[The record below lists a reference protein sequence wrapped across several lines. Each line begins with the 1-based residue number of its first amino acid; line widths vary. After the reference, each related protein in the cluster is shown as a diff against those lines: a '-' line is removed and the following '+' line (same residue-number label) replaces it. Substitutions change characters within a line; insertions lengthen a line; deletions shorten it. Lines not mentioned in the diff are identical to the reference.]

1 MNINSLLKH
10 IDEVRVL
17 LTEYTFDIL
26 AINESKIDNSISDNE
41 LHIFGYDII
50 RKDRNRYGGGVVLYV
65 RDNIPFSERKDLIS
79 KDLEMVCI
87 EINRPYN
94 KSLLI
99 SAWYR
104 PPNSNINFFDE
115 YAEFLCKCEA
125 ENKELIVLGDLNCD
139 VSKTQLDNQTRKL
152 QFLCSLYQFDQLINE
167 PTRVTPTSA
176 SLIDLILTN
185 KPENISQSGVV
196 HLGIS
201 DHSLIFAIRKLTL
214 PKSGRTSPM
223 VREVRDFKND
233 ISQLPWD
240 SINQF
245 ASPNTSWQVWK
256 SLFLETLDRHEVE
269 TEPRHTMDYT
279 PS

>member
-10 IDEVRVL
+10 IDEIRVL

-99 SAWYR
+99 NAWYR
-104 PPNSNINFFDE
+104 PPNSDINLFDE

-125 ENKELIVLGDLNCD
+125 ENKELIVLGDLN
-139 VSKTQLDNQTRKL
+139 L
-152 QFLCSLYQFDQLINE
+152 
-167 PTRVTPTSA
+167 
-176 SLIDLILTN
+176 
-185 KPENISQSGVV
+185 
-196 HLGIS
+196 
-201 DHSLIFAIRKLTL
+201 
-214 PKSGRTSPM
+214 
-223 VREVRDFKND
+223 
-233 ISQLPWD
+233 
-240 SINQF
+240 
-245 ASPNTSWQVWK
+245 
-256 SLFLETLDRHEVE
+256 
-269 TEPRHTMDYT
+269 
-279 PS
+279 